1 MELLAVSLVLLF
13 AFQLFQAPRRQ
24 QDQRVRESLDLI
36 TAPTEPPATPNRL
49 KLLLDGDEPE
59 TLETFSPVNVYS
71 TAVEATA
78 PVEDVPTTAAI
89 AATVTPAT
97 VAAEPLES
105 VAVPAERVLAEDRA
119 IIAAVAS
126 AAVSGTAEVSEVV
139 EAVPFAEERRAAS
152 LSRKDAVFA
161 LLDEAAVQ
169 GISGYTALT
178 EYVKQQSGQGTSR
191 STIKAWKEAREAAK
205 VVAHG

>member
-36 TAPTEPPATPNRL
+36 TALTEPPATPNRL

-59 TLETFSPVNVYS
+59 TLETFPPVNVYS
-71 TAVEATA
+71 AAVEAAT
-78 PVEDVPTTAAI
+78 PVVEAVPVATAI
-89 AATVTPAT
+89 AVTPAT
-97 VAAEPLES
+97 VAAEVS
-105 VAVPAERVLAEDRA
+105 DGVAVPAERVLAEDRA
-119 IIAAVAS
+119 IIAAVAA
-126 AAVSGTAEVSEVV
+126 AAVSVSAEVSEVV
-139 EAVPFAEERRAAS
+139 EAVPFAEERRTAS

-161 LLDEAAVQ
+161 LLDDAAVQ
-169 GISGYTALT
+169 GISGYTALM